1 MVREARRVKT
11 KLIHHQLL
19 VVNDV
24 DKARDFYG
32 RVLGLTELKR
42 PNTGRPGLW
51 FGCLSNE
58 LHISV
63 RSDMTGRPSGLS
75 LQPGEREGRE
85 GRHLAFTMDGSLDEV
100 GQMLEA
106 EGIPYVRGRAGLPQI
121 FCEDPAG
128 NLIEL
133 NTGWKQEVLRQ

>member
-1 MVREARRVKT
+1 MVQT

-19 VVNDV
+19 VVGDLE
-24 DKARDFYG
+24 KTKDFYG
-32 RVLGLTELKR
+32 RVMGLNEIKR
-42 PNTGRPGLW
+42 PNTGRQGLW

-63 RSDMTGRPSGLS
+63 RDGTSDGPSGLP
-75 LQPGEREGRE
+75 LHPRDREGRE
-85 GRHLAFTMDGSLDEV
+85 GRHLAFTMDGSLDDIATA
-100 GQMLEA
+100 LEG
-106 EGIPYVRGRAGLPQI
+106 EGIPYVRGTAGLPQI

-133 NTGWKQEVLRQ
+133 NTGWNKEPVG